1 MTYSLYSYIVSAILL
16 ILSAI
21 TDIKK
26 REIPIY
32 IYFIAA
38 IITIFAQHYL
48 QASVL
53 LHLVTA
59 VILAVVYFIQ
69 ALFSS
74 GGGDIVMMSVLGFI
88 LGPIPSI
95 LMIVFSLPYTAIRFI
110 VCWRRSRSIRD
121 ALKEEYPVAPSI
133 LCGFSIYIFLNYL
146 YTNYE
151 LWRTVCF

>member
-1 MTYSLYSYIVSAILL
+1 MDYKHLSHGISAALL
-16 ILSAI
+16 IISSI
-21 TDIKK
+21 TDVKK

-48 QASVL
+48 QAPVL

-59 VILAVVYFIQ
+59 VILAVIYFIQ

-110 VCWRRSRSIRD
+110 VCWRRSRSIKD

-133 LCGFSIYIFLNYL
+133 LCGFSIYIFFNYL
-146 YTNYE
+146 YANYE